1 MFILFVIYIFSYLIF
16 AFSLNLNEIILN
28 VKPKDLK
35 DNINLHGHVS
45 FDKGAGK
52 AVGEGGLNTIATQLV
67 LGATK
72 AAAGVFYAVS
82 KSIAKSSV
90 PLVQKSGIMLGAG
103 ILAG

>member
-52 AVGEGGLNTIATQLV
+52 AVGEGLNTIATQLV

-72 AAAGVFYAVS
+72 AAAGASYAVA

-90 PLVQKSGIMLGAG
+90 PLVQKSEIMLGAG